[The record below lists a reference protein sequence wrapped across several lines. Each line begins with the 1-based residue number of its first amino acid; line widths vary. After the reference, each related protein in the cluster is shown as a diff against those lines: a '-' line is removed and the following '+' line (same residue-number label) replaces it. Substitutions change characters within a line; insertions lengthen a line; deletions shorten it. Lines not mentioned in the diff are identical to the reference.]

1 MSGDCERSSEQTREF
16 APSNNGMQRTSLRA
30 AADAER

>member
-1 MSGDCERSSEQTREF
+1 MISDCERSSEQTREF

-30 AADAER
+30 AADRGR